1 MTEALIPAP
10 SQISLTRDEVRRYSR
25 HLIIPDIGVNGQ
37 QRLKDARVLC
47 IGAGGL
53 GSPALLYLAAA
64 GVGTIGIIDGD
75 HVDESN
81 LQRQI
86 IHGTSD
92 VGRPKVESAAEAV
105 AEINPHVRV
114 TQYREMLTH
123 DNALEIF
130 GDHDLIVD
138 GTDNFTTRY
147 LINDAAVLAGKPYVW
162 GSIYRFNGQ
171 TSVFW
176 PGRGPCYRCL
186 HPAPPPPGLVPSC
199 AEGGVLGAIC
209 ATIASI
215 QVTEV
220 LKLLTGVGTPLV
232 GRLLMY
238 EALDATYHQI
248 RIAKNPDCAIC
259 GDAPT
264 ITELVDDSVSCAST
278 QSVDPELVISCDE
291 LRTKQQSD
299 QNFLLVDVREP
310 AEFELGA
317 VYSGCWI
324 NNQNRET
331 RVGEDSLEDLEQR
344 RARLYDQLAATG
356 DFRRGSISENYRRCG
371 KPNCVCAQEGHPGH
385 GPRYLWTRTVAGRGT
400 KGRQLSVEEVDKVRA
415 ELANYHRF
423 AQVSEQIVAVNE
435 AICEARPPNPAATAP
450 PAGTTG
456 HKKGGSATRSRRSSP
471 PR

>member
-123 DNALEIF
+123 DNALAIF

-220 LKLLTGVGTPLV
+220 LKLLTGVGTPLSV
-232 GRLLMY
+232 ACSCMKLSTRHTIKSGSR
-238 EALDATYHQI
+238 
-248 RIAKNPDCAIC
+248 RI
-259 GDAPT
+259 
-264 ITELVDDSVSCAST
+264 L
-278 QSVDPELVISCDE
+278 
-291 LRTKQQSD
+291 
-299 QNFLLVDVREP
+299 
-310 AEFELGA
+310 
-317 VYSGCWI
+317 
-324 NNQNRET
+324 
-331 RVGEDSLEDLEQR
+331 
-344 RARLYDQLAATG
+344 
-356 DFRRGSISENYRRCG
+356 
-371 KPNCVCAQEGHPGH
+371 
-385 GPRYLWTRTVAGRGT
+385 
-400 KGRQLSVEEVDKVRA
+400 
-415 ELANYHRF
+415 
-423 AQVSEQIVAVNE
+423 
-435 AICEARPPNPAATAP
+435 TAP
-450 PAGTTG
+450 FAAMRP
-456 HKKGGSATRSRRSSP
+456 RSP
-471 PR
+471 NW